1 MPAMHRSRLV
11 QLFFDC
17 DEKQVT
23 MAEAKR
29 FWAGAL
35 GLKPDADDTPGDRYQ
50 GLHGRDGLP
59 RIGLQQVQEP
69 SAIHLDIETDDVE
82 AEVKRLEKL
91 GATRKRQVKTWWVMR
106 APTGHD
112 FCVVKVQ
119 TGDDFPGDANVWD
132 D

>member
-1 MPAMHRSRLV
+1 MRAMHRSRLV

-17 DEKQVT
+17 DENHVKMDDAV
-23 MAEAKR
+23 R
-29 FWAGAL
+29 FWSAAL
-35 GLKPDADDTPGDRYQ
+35 GLTPDDDYKPGDRYR

-112 FCVVKVQ
+112 FCVVRPQ
-119 TGDDFPGDANVWD
+119 TDDFPGDANVWD

>member
-1 MPAMHRSRLV
+1 MPRMHRSRLV
-11 QLFFDC
+11 QLFLDC
-17 DEKQVT
+17 DENHVP
-23 MAEAKR
+23 MADAVR

-35 GLKPDADDTPGDRYQ
+35 GMQPNPDDKPEDRYQ
-50 GLHGRDGLP
+50 MLVGRDGLP
-59 RIGLQQVQEP
+59 KIGLQRMQEP

-91 GATRKRQVKTWWVMR
+91 GATRKYQVKSWWVMR

-112 FCVVKVQ
+112 FCVVRPQ
-119 TGDDFPGDANVWD
+119 SADFPGDANVWD